1 MGRDKQIEK
10 ELIIKLAEFVQDET
24 FIINSLLLLNSDS
37 KRKAL
42 LKYLEKNQKAT
53 KKEIETEMFYI
64 TINERG

>member
-37 KRKAL
+37 KRKVL